1 MGGDFWQEQ
10 GLLTEPCG
18 DRRAPAGASRGLL
31 RDERGMSRCLI
42 CKRALAGVLSNLLTE
57 DSNRRPFL
65 PSSDE
70 SGSKGKREKPR
81 AQKLRKKEV
90 RR

>member
-1 MGGDFWQEQ
+1 
-10 GLLTEPCG
+10 
-18 DRRAPAGASRGLL
+18 
-31 RDERGMSRCLI
+31 MSRCLI